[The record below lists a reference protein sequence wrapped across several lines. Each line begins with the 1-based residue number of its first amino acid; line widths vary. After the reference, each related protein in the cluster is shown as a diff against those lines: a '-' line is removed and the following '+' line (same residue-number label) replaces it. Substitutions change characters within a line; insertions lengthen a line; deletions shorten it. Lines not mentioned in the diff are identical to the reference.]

1 MSAVVLEPIGTMRG
15 KGSLAGSAKDRVML
29 LLMRERRSFSLLHI
43 IRVIC
48 LLLLNA
54 L

>member
-1 MSAVVLEPIGTMRG
+1 
-15 KGSLAGSAKDRVML
+15 ML
-29 LLMRERRSFSLLHI
+29 LLMRERQSFSLLHI

>member
-1 MSAVVLEPIGTMRG
+1 MSAVVQEPIGTMTV
-15 KGSLAGSAKDRVML
+15 KGNLAGSAKERVML
-29 LLMRERRSFSLLHI
+29 LLMRGKQSFSLLHI